1 MNKKNFIIAIVIAS
15 FVGALVALA
24 TYKIVV
30 PQEDKYNSIQERQNI
45 KFSNYN
51 IDDISVPEGI
61 NFVQAAE
68 LVTPG
73 VVHVTMTRQTTER
86 YYRNP
91 FEELFGNPHGGTP
104 REQQGSGSG
113 VIISDDGFIAT
124 NYHVVEGAS
133 KIEVI
138 LNDNRRYE
146 AELIGEDPTTDLAL
160 LKINEKNLD
169 FIRYGNSDILKVGE
183 WVLAVGNPFTLTS
196 TVTAGIVS
204 AKGRNLRLLNR
215 ELGIESFI
223 QTDAVVNPGNSG
235 GALVNLK
242 GELVGINTAIASP
255 TGSYAGYSFAVPV
268 SLVKKVMDDLLEF
281 GAVQRA
287 LLGISILDV
296 SDATERFDL
305 DIEESN
311 GIYVAGVN
319 IGSAAEEAGLK
330 EGDIIIGIDNNE
342 VKSTAE
348 LQEYVARNR
357 PGDKI
362 DVTFLR
368 DGKESTVKATLKNIM
383 GEERMYRR
391 EAAMEIQ
398 GATVSEIDEDTKDDL
413 ELSGGVQLNN
423 IKSGKWSEAGIKDG
437 FIITSVDKREIK
449 TINDLMASLANKSG
463 GILIGGV
470 YPDGEEVYYGIKW

>member
-1 MNKKNFIIAIVIAS
+1 MNKRNFIIAIVIAS

-30 PQEDKYNSIQERQNI
+30 PEEDNYKSIQERQNV
-45 KFSNYN
+45 KFSNYS
-51 IDDISVPEGI
+51 IDASVPEGI

-91 FEELFGNPHGGTP
+91 FEELFGNPHGNMP

-133 KIEVI
+133 KVEVI
-138 LNDNRRYE
+138 LHDNRRYE
-146 AELIGEDPTTDLAL
+146 AEVIGEDPTTDLAL
-160 LKINEKNLD
+160 LKIEEKNLD
-169 FIRYGNSDILKVGE
+169 FIRYGDSDIVKVGE

-204 AKGRNLRLLNR
+204 AKARNLRLLGR

-287 LLGISILDV
+287 LLGISIVDV
-296 SDATERFDL
+296 SEATERFDL

-311 GIYVAGVN
+311 GVYIAAVN
-319 IGSAAEEAGLK
+319 GGSAAEEAGLK
-330 EGDIIIGIDNNE
+330 EGDIIIGIDKNE

-348 LQEYVARNR
+348 LQEFVARNR

-368 DGKESTVKATLKNIM
+368 DGEENTVEATLKNIM

-398 GATVSEIDEDTKDDL
+398 GATISEIDDDTKEDL
-413 ELSGGVQLNN
+413 DISGGVQLNN
-423 IKSGKWSEAGIKDG
+423 IKNGKWSEAGIKDG

-449 TINDLMASLANKSG
+449 TINDLMASLANKEG
-463 GILIGGV
+463 GILIGGT

>member
-1 MNKKNFIIAIVIAS
+1 MNKRNFIIAIVIAS

-24 TYKIVV
+24 TYQIVV
-30 PQEDKYNSIQERQNI
+30 PEEDNYNSIQERQNV
-45 KFSNYN
+45 KLSNYT
-51 IDDISVPEGI
+51 IDASVPEGI

-68 LVTPG
+68 VVTPG
-73 VVHVTMTRQTTER
+73 VVHVRMTREATNQ
-86 YYRNP
+86 YYRSP
-91 FEELFGNPHGGTP
+91 FEELFGNPHRNMP

-113 VIISDDGFIAT
+113 VIISDDGFITT

-133 KIEVI
+133 KVEVI
-138 LNDNRRYE
+138 LHDNRRYE
-146 AELIGEDPTTDLAL
+146 AEVVGEDPTTDLAL
-160 LKINEKNLD
+160 LKIEEKNLD
-169 FIRYGNSDILKVGE
+169 FIRYGNSDDLRVGE

-196 TVTAGIVS
+196 TVTAGIIS
-204 AKGRNLRLLNR
+204 AKARNINILGNR
-215 ELGIESFI
+215 QFRIESFI

-287 LLGISILDV
+287 LLGISIQDV
-296 SDATERFDL
+296 SQVAEEYDL
-305 DIEESN
+305 EESN
-311 GIYVAGVN
+311 GVYVAAVN
-319 IGSAAEEAGLK
+319 IGSAAEEAGLQ

-342 VKSTAE
+342 IKNTSE

-362 DVTFLR
+362 DVTYLR
-368 DGKESTVKATLKNIM
+368 GGKESTVEATLKNIM

-398 GATVSEIDEDTKDDL
+398 GATISEIDEDTKGDL
-413 ELSGGVQLNN
+413 DISGGVQLNN
-423 IKSGKWSEAGIKDG
+423 IKNGKWSEAGIKDG

-449 TINDLMASLANKSG
+449 TINDLMASLANKEG